1 MIITSSVNHLT
12 QMIAINLIY
21 FGSAQTFLEAKNV

>member
-1 MIITSSVNHLT
+1 MIIISANHLG

-21 FGSAQTFLEAKNV
+21 FGSAQEFLEAKNL